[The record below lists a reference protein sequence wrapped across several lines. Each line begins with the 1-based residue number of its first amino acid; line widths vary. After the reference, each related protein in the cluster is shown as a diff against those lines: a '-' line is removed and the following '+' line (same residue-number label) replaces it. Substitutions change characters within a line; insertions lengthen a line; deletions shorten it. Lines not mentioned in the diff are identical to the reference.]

1 MKYVSEEG
9 LAQNKKE
16 HEALKANRQEIARR
30 IEEAKALGD
39 LSENQEYI
47 AAREAQA
54 FNEGKIME
62 LEQFLREA
70 VVIEK
75 NSKNKKSDFV
85 QIGDSIE
92 AKSNGQKRIFTIV
105 GSEEADPANGYIS
118 NESPLGRA
126 FLGRRIGEAVEVAAP
141 SGVMVYKIVG
151 IK

>member
-1 MKYVSEEG
+1 MKYVSAEG
-9 LAQNKKE
+9 LAQSKGE
-16 HEALKANRQEIARR
+16 LEQLKANRQEIARR

-54 FNEGKIME
+54 FNEGKILE

-75 NSKNKKSDFV
+75 NGGGKNSEIV
-85 QIGDSIE
+85 QVGDSIE
-92 AKSNGQKRIFTIV
+92 VKNNGQKRMFTIV
-105 GSEEADPANGYIS
+105 GSEEANPASGRIS

-126 FLGRRIGEAVEVAAP
+126 FLGRRVGEAVEVETP
-141 SGVMVYKIVG
+141 GGKMVYKITE